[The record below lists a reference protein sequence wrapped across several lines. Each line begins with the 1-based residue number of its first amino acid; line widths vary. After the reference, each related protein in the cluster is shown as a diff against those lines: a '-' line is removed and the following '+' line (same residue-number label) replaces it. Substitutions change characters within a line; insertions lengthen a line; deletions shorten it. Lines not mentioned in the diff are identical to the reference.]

1 MLFRSIPES
10 AKGTLIQL
18 VARIHVY
25 GDTKEQLLERIERL
39 QSMYKVKDKEGQDVL
54 MKPHD
59 VDDLRGKMNYHL

>member
-1 MLFRSIPES
+1 M
-10 AKGTLIQL
+10 IQL